1 MTEEKKEMPW
11 DFWNHNINPI
21 LGYEYST
28 RDVLDYKQ
36 QKRNKYE
43 YPPEQP
49 VHHHSSDRRNQPA
62 DQVQGPVG

>member
-28 RDVLDYKQ
+28 RDQLEYKQ
-36 QKRNKYE
+36 QKRNKNL
-43 YPPEQP
+43 YPPELDYKP
-49 VHHHSSDRRNQPA
+49 
-62 DQVQGPVG
+62 